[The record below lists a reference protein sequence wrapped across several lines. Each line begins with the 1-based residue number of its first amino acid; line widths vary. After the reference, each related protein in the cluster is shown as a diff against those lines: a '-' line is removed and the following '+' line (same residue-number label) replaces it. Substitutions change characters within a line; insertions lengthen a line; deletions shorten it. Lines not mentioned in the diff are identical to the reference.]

1 MYIIVNKKKIK
12 VKEVHGFK
20 ERYKSLKF
28 YFKPLDFALKFSNV
42 RFFNTYFFVQNVDIC
57 LTNKNNIIVKLYEN
71 VPTERF
77 FLPKKNGRNLY
88 FLPLGTCK
96 NLEVGDVLF
105 NYK

>member
-1 MYIIVNKKKIK
+1 MYITVNKKKIK
-12 VKEVHGFK
+12 LKEAIGFK

-28 YFKPLDFALKFSNV
+28 YFKTLDFALKFSNV